1 MPPESGRRFRVKDM
15 RENKGL
21 KRAVRIWKIATL
33 FRRTP
38 PLGAGAACCG
48 AAPLRGA
55 SLTECA
61 RKRVSARRLV
71 AAEEADPFACG
82 Y

>member
-1 MPPESGRRFRVKDM
+1 M

-21 KRAVRIWKIATL
+21 KRAERIWKIATR

-38 PLGAGAACCG
+38 SPGAGAACCR

-61 RKRVSARRLV
+61 RKRVSARRLI
-71 AAEEADPFACG
+71 AA
-82 Y
+82 